1 MQRKIASFSSA
12 SKAPPKELAAKPLP
26 KGEKQYS
33 FRDFNHDPIQLAA
46 HRDDRIFR
54 SSQIWIQG
62 LPTDPLQ
69 AMEIISHIGQDMKVS
84 ISTNLQAPK
93 SGTWPPKPVLFKKD
107 LQNGPVNLKL
117 VASTLVLP
125 YYDVTIRYLF
135 LLHLYRSYGC
145 YCTLTDFDQI
155 GDI

>member
-1 MQRKIASFSSA
+1 MRYDNNVSFFGQCIAFRHRLLM
-12 SKAPPKELAAKPLP
+12 KCQAA
-26 KGEKQYS
+26 
-33 FRDFNHDPIQLAA
+33 
-46 HRDDRIFR
+46 
-54 SSQIWIQG
+54 
-62 LPTDPLQ
+62 
-69 AMEIISHIGQDMKVS
+69 
-84 ISTNLQAPK
+84 K